1 MDITK
6 NTIISAAVTP
16 QMLRKLD
23 EYCDFWD
30 MSRSEVVRNALD
42 LILWIDNRQP
52 ATEQADTL
60 AEGAAPETE
69 RS

>member
-1 MDITK
+1 
-6 NTIISAAVTP
+6 
-16 QMLRKLD
+16 MLRKLD